1 MKTDLHSAPLGA
13 LDRSGTSPRLRFE
26 RNIAHPP
33 EVVWQALTM
42 PQRLAA
48 WFPTT
53 IEGTLEAGVSLRFAF
68 PSGLAIPPMEGR
80 VLAAEPPKLLEFQW
94 GPDTVR
100 FELHSEAAGTRLV
113 LIVVLE
119 TLGKAA
125 RDGAGWHVCLEQL
138 AASLDGQ
145 GTGRDT
151 SARWREVHTGYV
163 AAFGPEAALEGPPR
177 EWEDAYGE
185 G

>member
-1 MKTDLHSAPLGA
+1 VKADLQSAPLGA
-13 LDRSGTSPRLRFE
+13 LDRNGPNPLLRYE
-26 RNIAHPP
+26 RRFAHPP
-33 EVVWQALTM
+33 ESVWQALTV

-53 IEGTLEAGVSLRFAF
+53 IEGTLEAGAPLRFAF
-68 PSGLAIPPMEGR
+68 PDEIAIPPMEGR
-80 VLAAEPPKLLEFQW
+80 VLAVEAPRLLEFQW

-100 FELHSEAAGTRLV
+100 FALHGDVAGTRLV
-113 LIVVLE
+113 LTVALD

-145 GTGRDT
+145 STGRDNA
-151 SARWREVHTGYV
+151 ARWREVHGGYV
-163 AAFGPEAALEGPPR
+163 ASFGPEAASEGPPQ
-177 EWEDAYGE
+177 EWEDAYGA

>member
-1 MKTDLHSAPLGA
+1 VNTDLQSARLGA
-13 LDRSGTSPRLRFE
+13 LDRSGANPRLRYE
-26 RNIAHPP
+26 RRIGHPP
-33 EVVWQALTM
+33 EVVWQALSV
-42 PQRLAA
+42 PQRLGA

-53 IEGTLEAGVSLRFAF
+53 IEGALEIDAPLRFAF
-68 PSGLAIPPMEGR
+68 PSELAIPPMEGR
-80 VLAAEPPKLLEFQW
+80 VLAVEPPKLLELQW

-100 FELHSEAAGTRLV
+100 FELHAEATGTQLV

-138 AASLDGQ
+138 AASLDGE
-145 GTGRDT
+145 GTGGDT
-151 SARWREVHTGYV
+151 STRWREVHPGYV
-163 AAFGPEAALEGPPR
+163 ASFGPEAAVEGPPQ